1 MAALRFGWGSGNR
14 GAGVHSDDDE
24 WPGGPAIYMYICCH
38 AAASDMF
45 LPQSFFW
52 AQSVFLALQYGY
64 SVTQTHPI
72 VFSVS
77 SLLMMI
83 S

>member
-1 MAALRFGWGSGNR
+1 MRTNGQVGL
-14 GAGVHSDDDE
+14 
-24 WPGGPAIYMYICCH
+24 PYMYVCCH

-45 LPQSFFW
+45 LVQSVLFGSNLFFW
-52 AQSVFLALQYGY
+52 APQSGY